1 MLEASLGRWV
11 VKKSARAV
19 VAAAGAGALV
29 VPRRE
34 PSVRALTYHRF
45 GSSRRDPF
53 RVPAAVFAAQM
64 RWLARSGRAVSL
76 RHLEGFLGGAPLP
89 DRAVLV
95 TIDDGDASTFEIALP
110 ILRQYDLPAVAYV
123 IANEVGQ
130 PGYMTAAQL
139 RELDGTIDIG
149 SHSLSH
155 RSMARLPATEAVHEA
170 RHSRHLLET
179 MLDRPVESFA
189 YPYGTRLDFADHTA
203 AILAEAGYRTAFT
216 SQHGAIRSALP
227 PLVLPRIKVEG
238 KDPGWIFPALC
249 AGAMDGWR
257 LIDNTMWRLQKPLKQ
272 RVRFGAQ
279 AMASRQG

>member
-1 MLEASLGRWV
+1 
-11 VKKSARAV
+11 
-19 VAAAGAGALV
+19 
-29 VPRRE
+29 
-34 PSVRALTYHRF
+34 
-45 GSSRRDPF
+45 
-53 RVPAAVFAAQM
+53 
-64 RWLARSGRAVSL
+64 
-76 RHLEGFLGGAPLP
+76 
-89 DRAVLV
+89 
-95 TIDDGDASTFEIALP
+95 
-110 ILRQYDLPAVAYV
+110 
-123 IANEVGQ
+123 
-130 PGYMTAAQL
+130 
-139 RELDGTIDIG
+139 
-149 SHSLSH
+149 
-155 RSMARLPATEAVHEA
+155 
-170 RHSRHLLET
+170 